1 MFYFFNVNK
10 ILNFNL
16 MVKKKDFLLIKI
28 KGTNKTTG
36 PCENQSFVKK
46 RPFCPRVNIIHI

>member
-16 MVKKKDFLLIKI
+16 MVKKKDFLPIKI